1 MNEAY
6 LMSDESDLQKEQDA
20 LRKKLEDL
28 TLEHR
33 DLDELLSIAT
43 SSPSVD
49 MLKFQRIKKRKLA
62 IKDEIRKIHA
72 RILPDIIA

>member
-1 MNEAY
+1 
-6 LMSDESDLQKEQDA
+6 MSDDSDLQKEQDA

-33 DLDELLSIAT
+33 DLDELLTLASG
-43 SSPSVD
+43 SPSVD
-49 MLKFQRIKKRKLA
+49 MLQFQRLKKRKLA
-62 IKDEIRKIHA
+62 IKDEIRKIHS

>member
-1 MNEAY
+1 
-6 LMSDESDLQKEQDA
+6 MSDESDLQKEQDA

-33 DLDELLSIAT
+33 DLDELLNIAT

-49 MLKFQRIKKRKLA
+49 MLKFQRLKKRKLA
-62 IKDEIRKIHA
+62 IKDEIRKINR

>member
-1 MNEAY
+1 
-6 LMSDESDLQKEQDA
+6 MSDESDLQKEQDA

-33 DLDELLSIAT
+33 DLDELLNIAT

-62 IKDEIRKIHA
+62 IKDEIRKIHS

>member
-1 MNEAY
+1 
-6 LMSDESDLQKEQDA
+6 MSDESDLQKEQDA

-62 IKDEIRKIHA
+62 IKDEIRKIHS

>member
-1 MNEAY
+1 
-6 LMSDESDLQKEQDA
+6 MSDESDLQKEQDV

-43 SSPSVD
+43 SNPSVD

>member
-1 MNEAY
+1 
-6 LMSDESDLQKEQDA
+6 MSDESDLQKEQDA

-62 IKDEIRKIHA
+62 IKDEIRKIHR

>member
-1 MNEAY
+1 
-6 LMSDESDLQKEQDA
+6 MSDESDLQKEQDA

-72 RILPDIIA
+72 RILPNIIA

>member
-1 MNEAY
+1 
-6 LMSDESDLQKEQDA
+6 MSDESDLQKEQDA

-33 DLDELLSIAT
+33 DLDELLNIAT

-49 MLKFQRIKKRKLA
+49 MLKFKRIKKRKLA
-62 IKDEIRKIHA
+62 IKDEIRKIHS

>member
-1 MNEAY
+1 
-6 LMSDESDLQKEQDA
+6 MSDESDLQKEQDA

-33 DLDELLSIAT
+33 DLDELLTIAT
-43 SSPSVD
+43 SSPSID
-49 MLKFQRIKKRKLA
+49 MLQFQRIKKRKLA

>member
-1 MNEAY
+1 
-6 LMSDESDLQKEQDA
+6 MSDESDLQKEQDA

-33 DLDELLSIAT
+33 DLDELLTLASG
-43 SSPSVD
+43 SPSVD
-49 MLKFQRIKKRKLA
+49 MLKFQRLKKRKLA
-62 IKDEIRKIHA
+62 IKDEIRKIHS

>member
-1 MNEAY
+1 
-6 LMSDESDLQKEQDA
+6 MSDESDLQKEQDA

-33 DLDELLSIAT
+33 DLDELLNIAT

-49 MLKFQRIKKRKLA
+49 MLKFQRLKKRKLA

>member
-1 MNEAY
+1 
-6 LMSDESDLQKEQDA
+6 MSDESDLQKEQDA